1 MIIVKMTRREINKII
16 KEELEMTEPIED
28 GNFIT
33 LPYPEHLENPITGR
47 VIEIHP
53 GDDIDV
59 FINLETMVYVSD
71 RNDLED
77 EMVERFSGI
86 ISDVVDLDDDGIN
99 DQIVIDTSRPRK
111 LKLDSALDA
120 EIVNPEPK
128 V

>member
-33 LPYPEHLENPITGR
+33 LPYPEHLENPITGQ